1 MYKLLLIALGG
12 GIGSVMRFL
21 VTVGIHQWFHKVF
34 YWGTIS
40 VNIIGSFLIGIAW
53 AFFENHIEQ
62 ENLRFFIML
71 GMLGGFTTFS
81 SFSLESL
88 NLFKAGEIRMAIQY
102 ILISNFG
109 GIIAAYIAYM
119 GAQTFISR

>member
-12 GIGSVMRFL
+12 GIGSVLRFL
-21 VTVGIHQWFHKVF
+21 VTAGIHQWFHKVF

-53 AFFENHIEQ
+53 AFFEQHIEQ

-71 GMLGGFTTFS
+71 GLLGGFTTFS

-88 NLFKAGEIRMAIQY
+88 NLFKSGDVRLAIQY

-119 GAQTFISR
+119 GVQTFISR